1 MKAQPTESELKRR
14 IALVEQFNSIFN
26 TDVPDACDSCARLTK
41 RAELMIES
49 RDKRIERLTRRIEIL
64 EESAAIAFEGR
75 P

>member
-1 MKAQPTESELKRR
+1 MKTKPTESELRRR
-14 IALVEQFNSIFN
+14 IALVEQFDAIFN
-26 TDVPDACDSCARLTK
+26 RAEPSACDSCARLTK

-64 EESAAIAFEGR
+64 EESAALAFEGR